1 MESEIEPTGKDRR
14 DMTITNLQEEIH
26 EKHEEIEDLNG
37 IIKKIV
43 GVIPQTVYEQGK
55 NTHISVCGNYKKRRD
70 T

>member
-43 GVIPQTVYEQGK
+43 GVIPKRFYEQG
-55 NTHISVCGNYKKRRD
+55 
-70 T
+70 

>member
-14 DMTITNLQEEIH
+14 DMTITILQEEIH

-43 GVIPQTVYEQGK
+43 GVIPKTFYEQG
-55 NTHISVCGNYKKRRD
+55 
-70 T
+70 